1 MIATAHTISIGN
13 KRRND
18 RGIYIGRPSA
28 LGNPFVIG
36 KDGDRATVIRKYA
49 AWLAEQLKNER
60 SAASVEL
67 RRLAQQAAQRDIC
80 LVCWCAPEPCH
91 GDVIKC
97 AIEQLLGIGR

>member
-1 MIATAHTISIGN
+1 MIATAYTTSIGN
-13 KRRND
+13 RRRND

-60 SAASVEL
+60 SAASVGCWSAGARHSLTSPRAESKAPAS
-67 RRLAQQAAQRDIC
+67 RRPWTTLTVSSR
-80 LVCWCAPEPCH
+80 LPT
-91 GDVIKC
+91 
-97 AIEQLLGIGR
+97 LY